1 MMPDTT
7 KVYHSIQEEKSVGL
21 VIKPKFE
28 NKSLAIE
35 DQQSTHLTPFKVLHR
50 LKYEVPNI

>member
-1 MMPDTT
+1 MPDTT